1 MQSITVTNNKMEIK
15 IEYQGTLE
23 PFENVKSTSELEST
37 IKYLDGVDSVKVSH
51 FFRDSIDYPTI
62 TTIVLTFVAVNLQV
76 AKFIYDIIQ
85 NRSQNKNNNIN
96 ITANNVIINFNSSS
110 SIEDIQKEL
119 NELNK

>member
-1 MQSITVTNNKMEIK
+1 MEIK

-37 IKYLDGVDSVKVSH
+37 IENLDGVDSVKVSH

-62 TTIVLTFVAVNLQV
+62 TTIVLAFVTVNLQV

-96 ITANNVIINFNSSS
+96 ITANNVIVNFNSSS